1 MKNFFSSIRMRLIPV
16 SFVVL
21 VIFLLAS
28 CSKFDNDDNNNNS
41 DAAGLMSFNLAP
53 DQNAIG
59 IALSGSNLTN
69 TPLGYT
75 NYSGTYQPIYPGSR
89 EVTSYS
95 FQSDSSIVT
104 LNYNFE
110 TNKYY
115 SVFFAGNNGV
125 YSNIVT
131 RDNFDSLS
139 SGSGKTFV
147 RYINAIPDS
156 TKPTVTITANG
167 TKVIDAPAGFTSV
180 SDFVAADPGQVA
192 ITVKNGSTI
201 DASRTISLEQ
211 GKVYTVLLA
220 GIPGATDTTKTV
232 QIKYIL
238 NGSLATGQ

>member
-1 MKNFFSSIRMRLIPV
+1 MKDFFSSLRMRLIPV
-16 SFVVL
+16 SCMVL
-21 VIFLLAS
+21 VTVLLVA

-41 DAAGLMSFNLAP
+41 QAAGLMSFNLAP
-53 DQNAIG
+53 DQPAIG

-89 EVTSYS
+89 QVEAYS
-95 FQSDSSIVT
+95 FQSDSTVAT
-104 LNYNFE
+104 LTYNFE

-115 SVFFAGNNGV
+115 SVFVAGNNGV
-125 YSNIVT
+125 YTNIVT

-139 SGSGKTFV
+139 SSSGKTFV

-167 TKVIDAPAGFTSV
+167 TKVIDTPAGFSSV
-180 SDFVAADPGQVA
+180 SDFVPADPGQVA
-192 ITVKNGSTI
+192 ITVKNGGTI

-220 GIPGATDTTKTV
+220 GVPGATDTTKAV